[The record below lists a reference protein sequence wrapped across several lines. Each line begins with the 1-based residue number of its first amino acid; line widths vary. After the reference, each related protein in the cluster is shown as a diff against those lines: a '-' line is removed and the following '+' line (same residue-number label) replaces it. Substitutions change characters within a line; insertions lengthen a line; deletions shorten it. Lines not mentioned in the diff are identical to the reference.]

1 MTVKRETWRALGTGV
16 HVLVTD
22 GDIAAAT
29 AAVRA
34 VLSEVDLAYSRF
46 RPDSELSQIN
56 ADGGRA
62 RRVSPLLADAIATSL
77 RAALVTDGRIDPTV
91 GRAMRAV
98 GYDDDFDRIRSRTDP
113 ISIRLQPIPA
123 CRPTQFHS
131 PPPPP
136 RPPTSLQ
143 FP

>member
-1 MTVKRETWRALGTGV
+1 MTVERETWRALGTGV

-46 RPDSELSQIN
+46 RPDSELSLIN
-56 ADGGRA
+56 AYGGRT
-62 RRVSPLLADAIATSL
+62 RGL
-77 RAALVTDGRIDPTV
+77 R
-91 GRAMRAV
+91 
-98 GYDDDFDRIRSRTDP
+98 
-113 ISIRLQPIPA
+113 
-123 CRPTQFHS
+123 

-136 RPPTSLQ
+136 PPATTPPAPGPAGGGGGPPPRPAARGGRPA
-143 FP
+143 